1 MIHSEPF
8 PFKQLSLWSLLIS
21 SGLIA
26 AFILFIA
33 LISVWVSLTHLQQ
46 DGFWMPLL
54 AGIFCMGITLW
65 LFFIFSKSILGR
77 MKEKDIINNIYG
89 SSHQPLFSL

>member
-8 PFKQLSLWSLLIS
+8 PFKHLSLWFLLIF

-26 AFILFIA
+26 AFLLFIA
-33 LISVWVSLTHLQQ
+33 LISVWVSFTHLQQ

-54 AGIFCMGITLW
+54 VGILGMGTTLW
-65 LFFIFSKSILGR
+65 LFFIFARFIFGR
-77 MKEKDIINNIYG
+77 MKEKDLINNI
-89 SSHQPLFSL
+89 